1 MKKVLKI
8 IIITLIV
15 VLNMNV
21 NAEAAWPKTIT
32 NQGFTISVEGIDI
45 RCYRLDKSQP
55 KKTLTIT
62 NEDGTTSSITTT
74 EDGENYLYENPT
86 KIISLDPNEFTI
98 NPEIKEDKLDKINTS
113 FIDLNLNLTKEKL
126 VNLLSA
132 ELTDVSED
140 ISYQIEIMVKYKITD
155 YPEKYKYNY
164 KTSLIRE
171 FMNMFLGSTANDSRM
186 LDLTKTN
193 YQMINMSA
201 ATYNTNTNKVEYLY
215 EDKLGENEELDIS
228 QAVLNFQVFSES
240 KEEEEAGNGYVIMF
254 HNVDNIEYLINNIN
268 QIEEKPIKNDVNP
281 LTSVQVKVPNTA
293 SYAPNMTFVI
303 GGVCIMFGIAL
314 LFIATYI
321 NQKKSYQK

>member
-1 MKKVLKI
+1 MKKSIKILI
-8 IIITLIV
+8 IIFLIV
-15 VLNMNV
+15 LNINV

-32 NQGFTISVEGIDI
+32 NQGFTISIEGIDI
-45 RCYRLDKSQP
+45 RCYKFDKSLP
-55 KKTLTIT
+55 KKSITIT
-62 NEDGTTSSITTT
+62 NDDGTTSTITTT

-98 NPEIKEDKLDKINTS
+98 NPEIKEDKLDKINTT
-113 FIDLNLNLTKEKL
+113 FIDLNLNLTKEKFT
-126 VNLLSA
+126 NILSTQ
-132 ELTDVSED
+132 LTDVSEN

-171 FMNMFLGSTANDSRM
+171 FMNMFIGSASNDSRT

-193 YQMINMSA
+193 YQMINISA
-201 ATYNTNTNKVEYLY
+201 AEYNTNTNKVEYLY

-228 QAVLNFQVFSES
+228 QAILNFQVFSES
-240 KEEEEAGNGYVIMF
+240 KEEDTAGNGHIIMF
-254 HNVDNIEYLINNIN
+254 HNVENIEYLINNIN
-268 QIEEKPIKNDVNP
+268 TIEEKPIKNDVNP

-293 SYAPNMTFVI
+293 SYAPNMTLVI